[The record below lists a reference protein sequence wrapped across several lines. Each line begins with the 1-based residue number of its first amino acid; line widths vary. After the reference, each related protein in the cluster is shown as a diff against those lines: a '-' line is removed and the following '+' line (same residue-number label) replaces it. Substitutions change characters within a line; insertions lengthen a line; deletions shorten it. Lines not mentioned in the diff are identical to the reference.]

1 MKKIVSMLLIILLL
15 MSVLCTNQ
23 VFASKGSGGGTGSG
37 TGIDGII
44 TSMSGVSSAPDN
56 AGTSGTTK
64 VINNIIGIMQIVGTG
79 ISLIVISL
87 LGIKYILASPSDK
100 ADVKKNIMP
109 ILIGCV
115 LLFAAVN
122 IAGIIENFTSGV
134 GLVGKT
140 GK

>member
-1 MKKIVSMLLIILLL
+1 MKKIISILLIMLLL
-15 MSVLCTNQ
+15 MSICITNQ
-23 VFASKGSGGGTGSG
+23 SFA
-37 TGIDGII
+37 TGINDII
-44 TSMSGVSSAPDN
+44 NNMSGVSIAPDTAN
-56 AGTSGTTK
+56 TSRITK
-64 VINNIIGIMQIVGTG
+64 VINNVIGIIQVVGTG

-122 IAGIIENFTSGV
+122 IAGIIEKFTSGV
-134 GLVGKT
+134 GLVGK
-140 GK
+140 